1 MGARH
6 VRLYV
11 NSTLVFEGELE
22 KGCGNQV
29 FDYNNSIE
37 LQEPHLPECT
47 SPSPVSS
54 GHSLQDCSPH
64 DHEPQESNADFSIVE
79 TNQDESE
86 SDSNLVNPG
95 RSVAAMQR
103 DSLER
108 DSPPLDLSLP
118 SERKEGFPHVEA
130 METVTTQPPS
140 SRIPLWLRPVNQS
153 APDEAEGSRERQ
165 RPQWLQ
171 QQNTSQHKSKLS
183 VLPEISCNPVR
194 ACKEASSHKGAQR
207 KASRELS
214 SDSLDLDPDL
224 GLNYRLEAKHERD
237 LSMQTEQESHL
248 EQQLSDRLDQDLDLW
263 DERFERTERPV
274 SGRRGSA
281 RSLHKTQ
288 PNLSSD
294 FTATGAF
301 LKVHQSYICMCIL
314 AV

>member
-11 NSTLVFEGELE
+11 NSTLVFEGQLE

-54 GHSLQDCSPH
+54 GHSPH
-64 DHEPQESNADFSIVE
+64 DHEPQESNADFPIAE
-79 TNQDESE
+79 TNQDK
-86 SDSNLVNPG
+86 SDSDTNLVNPG
-95 RSVAAMQR
+95 CVVAMQR
-103 DSLER
+103 DSL
-108 DSPPLDLSLP
+108 PVDLSLP
-118 SERKEGFPHVEA
+118 SERKDGFPHVEA
-130 METVTTQPPS
+130 METVTTQPSS
-140 SRIPLWLRPVNQS
+140 SRIPLWLRPVSRS
-153 APDEAEGSRERQ
+153 APDEAEGPRERE

-171 QQNTSQHKSKLS
+171 QQNTSQHKSKHS

-207 KASRELS
+207 TASRELS

-248 EQQLSDRLDQDLDLW
+248 EHLSDRLHQDLDLW

-288 PNLSSD
+288 PDRSSD

>member
-11 NSTLVFEGELE
+11 NSTLAFEGQLE

-29 FDYNNSIE
+29 FDYSTCIE

-64 DHEPQESNADFSIVE
+64 DHEPQESITDFPTVE
-79 TNQDESE
+79 SSQDK
-86 SDSNLVNPG
+86 SDSATNPVDPG
-95 RSVAAMQR
+95 SCAVAMQR

-118 SERKEGFPHVEA
+118 SDRKARLPRVEA
-130 METVTTQPPS
+130 TKTVTTQPSS
-140 SRIPLWLRPVNQS
+140 SRIPHWLQPANRS
-153 APDEAEGSRERQ
+153 STDEGRER
-165 RPQWLQ
+165 PLWLQ
-171 QQNTSQHKSKLS
+171 QQSTSEHKSKHS
-183 VLPEISCNPVR
+183 VLPDISCNPVR
-194 ACKEASSHKGAQR
+194 VCKEASSHKGPQR
-207 KASRELS
+207 TASGEFS

-237 LSMQTEQESHL
+237 PSMETEQESHL
-248 EQQLSDRLDQDLDLW
+248 EQHLSDRLDRDLDLW
-263 DERFERTERPV
+263 DERFGRAERPI

-281 RSLHKTQ
+281 RSINKTQ
-288 PNLSSD
+288 PDRSSD
-294 FTATGAF
+294 FTAAGAF
-301 LKVHQSYICMCIL
+301 LKAASIL
-314 AV
+314 VFVT